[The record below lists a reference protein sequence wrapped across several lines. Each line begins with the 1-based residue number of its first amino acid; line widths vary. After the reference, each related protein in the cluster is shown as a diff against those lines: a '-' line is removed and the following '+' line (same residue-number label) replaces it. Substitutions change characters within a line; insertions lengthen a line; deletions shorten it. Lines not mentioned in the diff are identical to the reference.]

1 MLCVRD
7 IRKGFSVE
15 RLNAWML
22 RSPWIFDFVRGVF
35 SLLFGLALWFFF
47 DQALTI
53 GVLALGVYLLADGIF
68 DIAGWYQARQTG
80 SRGWSRLLLGL
91 LSVLF
96 ALATFVLGI
105 LAFVFMVIYFGIRMI
120 VHGAIDL
127 YHFVAQFTSAPDPE
141 HPTKRFLWL
150 TGLGLIFFG
159 LFTILVSTLRAV
171 HLRHLHRPLLHL
183 RRRDLSLHR
192 RGQGRTAPRPFRARD
207 AGQGETVHGD
217 ATAEG
222 PGLRAM
228 AFVRHSGAM
237 GMGHAGWAFE
247 WPNGWFNCGSVEN
260 RSGAAYTPAGK
271 ADFWTANTQDPVA
284 TMVELGPGY
293 DEYKVFRVPNPHPKD
308 AWATVAWISRQPYF
322 VQRRNCADATYDVLR
337 AFGVDTIF
345 DTSQKSMPNEWYA
358 ALPGPSYPIPE
369 HPHIPLA
376 PAHVAQLERA
386 PVKQIVLEIPDAMP
400 TVAPDWRARG
410 GRGFYELGR
419 RLDYIN
425 YEVADAFR
433 DLFGVMR
440 AGIRRLHIRL
450 TTSGARPSDKAS
462 EPERPSTS

>member
-1 MLCVRD
+1 
-7 IRKGFSVE
+7 VE
-15 RLNAWML
+15 RLNPWVL
-22 RSPWIFDFVRGVF
+22 RNPWIFDFVRGVI

-53 GVLALGVYLLADGIF
+53 GVLVLGVYLLADGIF
-68 DIAGWYQARQTG
+68 DIAGWYQARQVG
-80 SRGWSRLLLGL
+80 ERGRSRLLLGL
-91 LSVLF
+91 LSVFF
-96 ALATFVLGI
+96 ALAVFALNVF
-105 LAFVFMVIYFGIRMI
+105 AFVFIVIYVGIRMI

-150 TGLGLIFFG
+150 SGLGLIFFG
-159 LFTILVSTLRAV
+159 LFTTVFSIFVPFIFAIYIGLYLIFDGVVFLFTAATKAGVLPDRSA
-171 HLRHLHRPLLHL
+171 
-183 RRRDLSLHR
+183 
-192 RGQGRTAPRPFRARD
+192 RTM
-207 AGQGETVHGD
+207 AGEGETMHGD
-217 ATAEG
+217 SSADG

-260 RSGAAYTPAGK
+260 RSRSSYRPAGK
-271 ADFWTANTQDPVA
+271 ADFWTANTQDPIA

-345 DTSQKSMPNEWYA
+345 DTSQKTMPNEWYA

-376 PAHVAQLERA
+376 PAHVAQMERA
-386 PVKQIVLEIPDAMP
+386 PVKQIVLEVPAAMP
-400 TVAPDWRARG
+400 AVAPAWRARG

-419 RLDYIN
+419 RLDYMN
-425 YEVADAFR
+425 YEVADAFH
-433 DLFGVMR
+433 DLFGAIN
-440 AGIRRLHIRL
+440 AGIHRLRNRL

-462 EPERPSTS
+462 

>member
-1 MLCVRD
+1 MQRV
-7 IRKGFSVE
+7 
-15 RLNAWML
+15 NAWLL
-22 RSPWIFDFVRGVF
+22 RSPWIFDAVRGVC

-53 GVLALGVYLLADGIF
+53 GVLGLGVYLLADGVF
-68 DIAGWYQARQTG
+68 DIAGWYHARQTG
-80 SRGWSRLLLGL
+80 GQGWSRLLLGL

-96 ALATFVLGI
+96 ALGTFVLGV
-105 LAFVFMVIYFGIRMI
+105 LAFVFIVIYVGIRMI

-150 TGLGLIFFG
+150 TGLGLICFG
-159 LFTILVSTLRAV
+159 LLTVVFSIFVPFVFALYIGLYFIFDGATYLFTAAV
-171 HLRHLHRPLLHL
+171 KAGLLPDRSRTRP
-183 RRRDLSLHR
+183 
-192 RGQGRTAPRPFRARD
+192 
-207 AGQGETVHGD
+207 GQGETIHGD
-217 ATAEG
+217 PTADG

-260 RSGAAYTPAGK
+260 RSGAPYTPVGR

-284 TMVELGPGY
+284 TMVALGPGY
-293 DEYKVFRVPNPHPKD
+293 DAYKVFRVPHPHPKD

-337 AFGVDTIF
+337 AFGADTLF

-358 ALPGPSYPIPE
+358 ALPGPSFPIPE

-376 PAHVAQLERA
+376 PAQVAHLERA
-386 PVKQIVLEIPDAMP
+386 PIKQIILTIPDRLPA
-400 TVAPDWRARG
+400 VAPVWRARG

-419 RLDYIN
+419 RLDYMN
-425 YEVADAFR
+425 YEVAEAFR
-433 DLFGVMR
+433 SLVGALG
-440 AGIRRLHIRL
+440 AGMRRLR
-450 TTSGARPSDKAS
+450 GRQARTGL
-462 EPERPSTS
+462 R

>member
-1 MLCVRD
+1 MQRV
-7 IRKGFSVE
+7 
-15 RLNAWML
+15 NAWAL
-22 RSPWIFDFVRGVF
+22 RSPWIFDVVRGVI
-35 SLLFGLALWFFF
+35 SMLFGLALWFYF
-47 DQALTI
+47 DQALTV
-53 GVLALGVYLLADGIF
+53 GVLVLAVYLLADGIF
-68 DIAGWYQARQTG
+68 DIAAWYQARQAG
-80 SRGWSRLLLGL
+80 SRGWARLLTGL
-91 LSVLF
+91 LSVFF
-96 ALATFVLGI
+96 ALAVFVLNVF
-105 LAFVFMVIYFGIRMI
+105 AFVFVVIYFGVRMI

-127 YHFVAQFTSAPDPE
+127 YQFVAQFTSAPDPE

-150 TGLGLIFFG
+150 TGLGLILFG
-159 LFTILVSTLRAV
+159 LFTVVFSIFVPFIFALYIGFYFVFDGVTFLITAATKAG
-171 HLRHLHRPLLHL
+171 LLPD
-183 RRRDLSLHR
+183 RS
-192 RGQGRTAPRPFRARD
+192 AREVG
-207 AGQGETVHGD
+207 AQGETIHGD
-217 ATAEG
+217 SAADG

-228 AFVRHSGAM
+228 AFVRRSGAM

-260 RSGAAYTPAGK
+260 RSRSSYRPAGK

-322 VQRRNCADATYDVLR
+322 IQRRNCADAAYDVLR

-376 PAHVAQLERA
+376 PAHIAQLQRA
-386 PVKQIVLEIPDAMP
+386 PIKQITLEIPAAMP
-400 TVAPDWRARG
+400 ATAPAWRARG
-410 GRGFYELGR
+410 GRGFYEMGR
-419 RLDYIN
+419 RLDYMN

-433 DLFGVMR
+433 NLFHAIN
-440 AGIRRLHIRL
+440 AGIQRLHARL
-450 TTSGARPSDKAS
+450 TAGGPHPSDKAS
-462 EPERPSTS
+462 